1 MLVGV
6 YVDFSFEE
14 KLFLNREFPETFGR
28 LTDLVILHY
37 EKIYCI
43 YFSLWEICSYL

>member
-1 MLVGV
+1 MLI
-6 YVDFSFEE
+6 FFFFFEE
-14 KLFLNREFPETFGR
+14 KLFLNHEFSETFGQ

-43 YFSLWEICSYL
+43 LLFMGNLSNV